1 MTAKELVLGGY
12 QNFADGDLS
21 SLARIYHPQCKITV
35 NGNHKLSETYI
46 GFQEF
51 TEKFLSKLNE
61 TWPGFDLEIQKVVSD
76 ETDVCVF
83 VKITA
88 EGLSTESMHHF
99 VVQHGLEVEF
109 NIYDDSQRMAEA
121 TR

>member
-21 SLARIYHPQCKITV
+21 SLAKIYHPQCKITV
-35 NGNHKLSETYI
+35 SGNHKLSGTYI

-88 EGLSTESMHHF
+88 EGLSTESIHHF
-99 VVQHGLEVEF
+99 VVQDGLEVEF

-121 TR
+121 AR

>member
-21 SLARIYHPQCKITV
+21 SLAKIYHPQCKITV
-35 NGNHKLSETYI
+35 NGNHKLSGTYI

-51 TEKFLSKLNE
+51 TEKFLSKLDE

-83 VKITA
+83 IKITE
-88 EGLSTESMHHF
+88 EGLSTESIHHF

-121 TR
+121 AR